1 MIDDIFIYDDSFLDL
16 ATVQKIQGDVI
27 YTKPFFYAPIGGAL
41 TDGIH
46 GIAGDNFVDYP
57 LWVNSDMDETNP
69 SSVFPTAKFVVG
81 EFAKKHNL
89 KIKEITRS
97 RSNIS
102 HPALDRR
109 HTPPHVDNRD
119 DHYVFIYY
127 VNDSDGDTNVYREKY
142 DGTTRTQDDLNL
154 FKAITPKAGLGVLFS
169 GKVFHT
175 WQPPLN
181 TKARCIINMNILLED
196 KDV

>member
-1 MIDDIFIYDDSFLDL
+1 MIDDIFIYDDNFLDEE
-16 ATVQKIQGDVI
+16 TVKNIEDNVLYG
-27 YTKPFFYAPIGGAL
+27 KPFWYSRIGGAL

-46 GIAGDNFVDYP
+46 GIAGDQFVDYP
-57 LWVNSDMDETNP
+57 LFVNSDMDENN
-69 SSVFPTAKFVVG
+69 SASVFLIAKDVVQK
-81 EFAKKHNL
+81 FAEKNGI

-97 RSNIS
+97 RSNVS
-102 HPALDRR
+102 HPAIDRR

-127 VNDSDGDTNVYREKY
+127 VNDSDGNTNIYNEKY
-142 DGTTRTQDDLNL
+142 DGTVRTQDDLTL
-154 FKAITPKAGLGVLFS
+154 FKSITPKAGLGVMFS

-181 TKARCIINMNILLED
+181 TKARCIINMNILLAD
-196 KDV
+196 

>member
-1 MIDDIFIYDDSFLDL
+1 MIEDIFIYDDNFLDKG
-16 ATVQKIQGDVI
+16 VIENIENDVL
-27 YTKPFFYAPIGGAL
+27 YGKPFWYSRIGGAL

-46 GIAGDNFVDYP
+46 GIAGDQFIDYP
-57 LWVNSDMDETNP
+57 LFVNSDMDNNNP
-69 SSVFPTAKFVVG
+69 NSVFPIAQFILNKFA
-81 EFAKKHNL
+81 EKNNL

-97 RSNIS
+97 RSNVS

-119 DHYVFIYY
+119 EHYVFIYY
-127 VNDSDGDTNVYREKY
+127 VNDSDGDTNIYNEKY
-142 DGTTRTQDDLNL
+142 DGTSRTQDDLTL
-154 FKAITPKAGLGVLFS
+154 FKSITPKAGLGVMFS

-181 TKARCIINMNILLED
+181 TKARCIINMNVLLGE
-196 KDV
+196 

>member
-1 MIDDIFIYDDSFLDL
+1 MIEDIFIYDDNFLDL
-16 ATVQKIQGDVI
+16 DTVRGIEDDVL
-27 YTKPFFYAPIGGAL
+27 YSRPFFYSRVGGAL

-46 GIAGDNFVDYP
+46 GIGGDNFIDYP
-57 LWVNSDMDETNP
+57 LWVNSDMKDENP
-69 SSVFPTAKFVVG
+69 HSVFPIAKFVLG
-81 EFAKKHNL
+81 KFAEKNQIS
-89 KIKEITRS
+89 IKEITRS
-97 RSNIS
+97 RSNVS
-102 HPALDRR
+102 HPAIDRR

-127 VNDSDGDTNVYREKY
+127 VNDSDGDTNIYKEKY
-142 DGTTRTQDDLNL
+142 DGTVRTESDLNL

-181 TKARCIINMNILLED
+181 TKARCIINMNVLLED
-196 KDV
+196 

>member
-1 MIDDIFIYDDSFLDL
+1 MIDDIFIYDENFLDEE
-16 ATVQKIQGDVI
+16 TVKNIENDVL
-27 YTKPFFYAPIGGAL
+27 YGKPFWYSRIGGAL

-46 GIAGDNFVDYP
+46 GIAGDQFIDYP
-57 LWVNSDMDETNP
+57 LFVNSDMDENN
-69 SSVFPTAKFVVG
+69 SASVFLIAKDVVQK
-81 EFAKKHNL
+81 FAEKNGI

-97 RSNIS
+97 RSNVS
-102 HPALDRR
+102 HPAIDRR

-127 VNDSDGDTNVYREKY
+127 VNDSDGNTNIYNEKY
-142 DGTTRTQDDLNL
+142 DGTVRTQDDLTL
-154 FKAITPKAGLGVLFS
+154 FKSITPKAGLGVLFS

-181 TKARCIINMNILLED
+181 TKARCIINMNILLAD
-196 KDV
+196 